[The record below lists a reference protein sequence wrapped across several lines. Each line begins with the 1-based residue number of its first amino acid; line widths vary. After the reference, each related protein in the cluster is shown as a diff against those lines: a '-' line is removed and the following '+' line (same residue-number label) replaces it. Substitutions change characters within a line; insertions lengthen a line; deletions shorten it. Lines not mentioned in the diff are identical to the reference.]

1 MSTTCRYQTV
11 VNLSA
16 DVIETVRVKTHF
28 SAIDLKL
35 RFLDFVL
42 FSTKFKGHI
51 SYYLGGPQFFKFL
64 NTKNSRILFGKD
76 LILV

>member
-35 RFLDFVL
+35 RFLNFVL
-42 FSTKFKGHI
+42 FISTKFKGHI
-51 SYYLGGPQFFKFL
+51 SYHLGGPQFF
-64 NTKNSRILFGKD
+64 
-76 LILV
+76 